1 MKRSLVL
8 KNILAIL
15 LILVVGLTA
24 VGCEFIDNIKD
35 KIVGDSDDVDDGS
48 GDGSVDDGT
57 VVDKTALNAEIA
69 LAIAEQGDYTADS
82 YNEYAARLAEA
93 RALSDNAEATQA
105 AVDRATADLSAARA
119 ALTVR
124 PVEPV
129 KGAITALELAS
140 GEIREITIADYV
152 NVNGLSKITYEVK
165 SSNPA
170 AELSAVADGKFTVTA
185 GEVSG
190 EATHKI
196 SINVYYDGVAR
207 LTVELSV
214 KITNEVAPTA
224 KSEEL
229 VKEYDK
235 ADLGSVSSLVID
247 FAENVNNVCNLPLV
261 YSASCGDEALTL
273 NGSRY
278 TVAIGDCTE
287 EMAYTTFTVK
297 VSYVANGVEGSFEYT
312 YKLGLRDTG
321 KYGVVNGG
329 FEDGLDGWTVIT
341 DSGYE
346 HPFGDID
353 DRNTFWNEGYP
364 MHSVGKY
371 FSAYIGESNYEAAQ
385 GTLASSYFIVKSEYA
400 TYMLGGAGNHNVYIT
415 IENKDGEVLALYR
428 NTEFKNFPEGEFTL
442 EERRGMVGDTVFL
455 ANFVTYKVSLADF
468 EGQEVRFVIHDHAS
482 EGWGIVFFDELRT
495 YYAPTDALPE
505 NAVLAENL
513 LADKADLNALIS
525 GAITEQ
531 GDYTLDSYNAYLA
544 KLAEARALVDD
555 IAVTQDTVDRAVLA
569 LEGARLALVVRPV
582 LEVEGATKAFRM
594 VSGNVV
600 EITLADFVNTNGLS
614 SITYAVVSGELVT
627 VSAITDGKFTVTAG
641 EVSELTDETVTIV
654 VSYNGEEKLRVALSV
669 QITNDSAP
677 TLIDDEIT
685 REYDVYE
692 LESKDGITVDLSENA
707 DNAGNLVLSYSVA
720 GAPVSGSLYTFSL
733 GTYTDEVTYES
744 FTVTVS
750 YVVNGEE
757 ESISYTYKLAIVDT
771 TECRL
776 VNGGFE
782 NGLEGWTQVG
792 NIGGASSDTHYWVND
807 PEVAEG
813 YEFGM
818 DGNMM
823 FSAYAPGALE
833 SAVGTLTSSSFT
845 VGGSGFVTFKVGA
858 MKDGNYVYVDVVDA
872 STKQILA
879 RYYNG
884 LWAERT
890 DDAKSGCTLIAY
902 KADLSAYIGR
912 EVFFRISDN
921 ADSGYGLFFADS
933 FVTYYEAEP
942 EGFNEATAV
951 DYEISGTIYD
961 LFNGGFE
968 LGDVQGWW
976 NNGEIG
982 VVTNATGYWN
992 ENIPY
997 GKDGEYLYTGVQSFG
1012 ADTMREGNV
1021 GALTSSVFQLG
1032 GSGYISFMLG
1042 GGGNQLCYVQ
1052 VIDAVTGE
1060 VLARYHQQAMQDA
1073 VLVQY
1078 VADLSAYVGRTVRIQ
1093 VVDYAVNNWGCVSF
1107 DNVVTYYADEA
1118 ELPEGIAAIDI
1129 KDAVVNGSFETGNT
1143 DGWTMDITAGGDHK
1157 TLGWVLETEH
1167 EAEWYTQNTDRKD
1180 GSFLFTFVQP
1190 GDVNCENSCGTLN
1203 SSVFTLQKDSYVS
1216 FKFGAAGRRE
1226 VNIQLCKAN
1235 GEVIATF
1242 YNEAPGKVNTEMYAY
1257 YYQYTGETADCYFR
1271 IVDNAD
1277 AGPYGCIVVDDFRV
1291 NLESAPEDYIEAIQ

>member
-35 KIVGDSDDVDDGS
+35 KIIGDDDDIDDGI
-48 GDGSVDDGT
+48 VDDGT

-69 LAIAEQGDYTADS
+69 LAVTEQGDYTADS
-82 YNEYAARLAEA
+82 YNAYAAKLSEA
-93 RALSDNAEATQA
+93 RALSDSAEATQA
-105 AVDRATADLSAARA
+105 AVDRATADLSAARS

-129 KGAITALELAS
+129 KGASTVLELAS

-170 AELSAVADGKFTVTA
+170 AELSPVADGKFTVTA

-190 EATHKI
+190 EATHKV
-196 SINVYYDGVAR
+196 SINVYYDGAAR
-207 LTVELSV
+207 LTVVLSV

-235 ADLGSVSSLVID
+235 AALGSINSIVID
-247 FAENVNNVCNLPLV
+247 FAENVTNVCNLPLT
-261 YSASCGDEALTL
+261 YSAKRGDEALTL
-273 NGSRY
+273 DGSRY
-278 TVAIGDCTE
+278 TVALGDYTE
-287 EMAYTTFTVK
+287 EMAYTTFTVT

-321 KYGVVNGG
+321 RYGVVNGS
-329 FEDGLDGWTVIT
+329 FENGLDGWTVIT

-385 GTLASSYFIVKSEYA
+385 GTLASSYFIVKSDYA

-415 IENKDGEVLALYR
+415 IENRDGEVLALYR

-442 EERRGMVGDTVFL
+442 EERREMVGDTVFL

-468 EGQEVRFVIHDHAS
+468 AGQEVRFVVHDHAS
-482 EGWGIVFFDELRT
+482 EGWGIVFFDELCT

-513 LADKADLNALIS
+513 LADKAALNALIS
-525 GAITEQ
+525 GAVAEQ
-531 GDYTLDSYNAYLA
+531 GDYTSDSYNAYLA
-544 KLAEARALVDD
+544 RLAEARALVDD
-555 IAVTQDTVDRAVLA
+555 IAVAQDTVDQAVLA
-569 LEGARLALVVRPV
+569 LEEARLALVVRPV
-582 LEVEGATKAFRM
+582 LEVAGATKTFRM
-594 VSGNVV
+594 VSGNIV
-600 EITLADFVNTNGLS
+600 EILLADFVNTNGLS
-614 SITYAVVSGELVT
+614 NITYAVEGGELVT
-627 VSAITDGKFTVTAG
+627 VGAIADGKFTITAG
-641 EVSELTDETVTIV
+641 EVSEATDATVTIV
-654 VSYNGEEKLRVALSV
+654 VSYNGEEKLRVDLSV

-677 TLIDDEIT
+677 TLLDDEVV

-692 LESKDGITVDLSENA
+692 LENKDGITVDLSENV

-720 GAPVSGSLYTFSL
+720 GTAIGNSLYTFSL
-733 GTYTDEVTYES
+733 GDYTTEVTYET
-744 FTVTVS
+744 FIVTVS
-750 YVVNGEE
+750 YVANGEE
-757 ESISYTYKLAIVDT
+757 RSISYTYKLAIKDT
-771 TECRL
+771 TDHRL

-782 NGLEGWTQVG
+782 NGLDGWTQVG
-792 NIGGASSDTHYWVND
+792 NIGGVSSDTHYWLDD
-807 PEVAEG
+807 PESAEG

-833 SAVGTLTSSSFT
+833 GAVGTLTSSTFT

-858 MKDGNYVYVDVVDA
+858 MRDGNYVYVDVVDA

-890 DDAKSGCTLIAY
+890 DDVKSGCTLVAY
-902 KADLSAYIGR
+902 KADLSAFMGR

-942 EGFNEATAV
+942 EGFNAATPV
-951 DYEISGTIYD
+951 DYEPSGTIYD

-982 VVTNATGYWN
+982 AVTSADTFFSGTA
-992 ENIPY
+992 Y
-997 GKDGEYLYTGVQSFG
+997 GKNGSFLYSGVEDSVDGVKQGNG
-1012 ADTMREGNV
+1012 REGNV
-1021 GALTSSVFQLG
+1021 GTLTSSVFEIG

-1042 GGGNQLCYVQ
+1042 GGANQLCYVQ

-1073 VLVQY
+1073 VLIQY
-1078 VADLSAYVGRTVRIQ
+1078 VADLSAYIGRTARIQ
-1093 VVDYAVNNWGCVSF
+1093 VVDYATSGWGCVSF
-1107 DNVVTYYADEA
+1107 DNVVTYYASTDA
-1118 ELPEGIAAIDI
+1118 LPAGITANDI

-1143 DGWTMDITAGGDHK
+1143 DGWTMDVTGAGTHG
-1157 TLGWVLETEH
+1157 TLGWVLEDEH
-1167 EAEWYTQNTDRKD
+1167 VADWYTQNTDRKD

-1190 GDVNCENSCGTLN
+1190 GDVNCENSVGTLN
-1203 SSVFTLQKDSYVS
+1203 SSVFTLKQDSYVS
-1216 FKFGAAGRRE
+1216 FRFGAAGRRE
-1226 VNIQLCKAN
+1226 VNIQLCRAD
-1235 GEVIATF
+1235 GTVIATF
-1242 YNEAPGKVNTEMYAY
+1242 YNDAPGKINTEMFAY

-1271 IVDNAD
+1271 IVDNA
-1277 AGPYGCIVVDDFRV
+1277 AEGPYGCFVVDDFRV
-1291 NLESAPEDYIEAIQ
+1291 NLESAPEGFIEAIQ